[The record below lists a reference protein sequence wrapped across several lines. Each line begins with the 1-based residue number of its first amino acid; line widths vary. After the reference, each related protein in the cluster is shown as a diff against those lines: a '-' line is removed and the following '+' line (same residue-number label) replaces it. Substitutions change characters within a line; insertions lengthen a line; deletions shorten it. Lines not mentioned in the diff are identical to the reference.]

1 MFLLWVLCIT
11 DACFLWIWCSVC
23 VFVFLVWWVL
33 IYARINNIYSM
44 PGSCMFSY
52 VYALVFLY
60 VLLWSFVLICS
71 YVLMFNTHILYL
83 SINYRSSSLDLRSST
98 FAFGL
103 KHYLCLVWCV
113 GSGWALQGPR
123 HGRFQLLRLGLHC
136 LGVSGGARGCGAIA
150 MAGGSAF
157 ARLCA
162 IANLCGQ
169 RSTTGEQR
177 RVAEEIVSCRYEMV
191 PMETT
196 LGSDALMFRC
206 STPISYIYD
215 LTLWCSLTIL
225 VHALKKYGCVMPK
238 DKLFCVRLLL

>member
-1 MFLLWVLCIT
+1 
-11 DACFLWIWCSVC
+11 
-23 VFVFLVWWVL
+23 
-33 IYARINNIYSM
+33 
-44 PGSCMFSY
+44 
-52 VYALVFLY
+52 
-60 VLLWSFVLICS
+60 
-71 YVLMFNTHILYL
+71 MFNTHILYL
-83 SINYRSSSLDLRSST
+83 SINSRSSSLDLRSSK

-136 LGVSGGARGCGAIA
+136 LGVSGAARGCGAIA

-177 RVAEEIVSCRYEMV
+177 RVAEESVSCICEMV
-191 PMETT
+191 PMETI

-225 VHALKKYGCVMPK
+225 VHALEKYGCDAQGQDVLCAFAVINMAFQLVPYSHPPPLHASRARPDPSISVTDLTGATYK
-238 DKLFCVRLLL
+238 AMCDLINLVVCSGMNNSSGRLMISASCVIWIFI

>member
-1 MFLLWVLCIT
+1 MHVSFVSLMYCRCMFLMNLMFCMRFCVSCVVSSYICSYIQYIFYAW
-11 DACFLWIWCSVC
+11 FLY
-23 VFVFLVWWVL
+23 VL
-33 IYARINNIYSM
+33 ICI
-44 PGSCMFSY
+44 
-52 VYALVFLY
+52 YALVFLCSSVIFCSY
-60 VLLWSFVLICS
+60 ICS

-83 SINYRSSSLDLRSST
+83 SMKYRSSSLDLRSSK

-103 KHYLCLVWCV
+103 KPYLCLVWCV
-113 GSGWALQGPR
+113 SSGWALQGPR

-136 LGVSGGARGCGAIA
+136 LGVSGAARGCGAIA

-177 RVAEEIVSCRYEMV
+177 RVAEESVSCICEMV
-191 PMETT
+191 PMETI

-206 STPISYIYD
+206 STPISYVYD
-215 LTLWCSLTIL
+215 LTL
-225 VHALKKYGCVMPK
+225 
-238 DKLFCVRLLL
+238 